1 MRCCSIMDVSIIYI
15 CFVVLCCI
23 VRGPS
28 YDNRGGGGYSEQSWE
43 DPVVLPNSRMVPPP
57 AGRMSDEMMPPSH
70 HQQRP
75 THAQPVQE
83 GGPPGVKYANDCEI
97 IVTAKAQQ

>member
-1 MRCCSIMDVSIIYI
+1 MDVSIIYI